1 MRPLST
7 STCLAA
13 LSFCTAL
20 AISPM
25 AIAQDNGANQQR
37 HEQSGSQPA
46 NKGMQSETNK
56 PKSAPS
62 AERQGSE
69 RMQTG
74 ETGGKEKAKP
84 ETQTGDAAERQRSEK
99 QSGQGVQEKKS
110 GAELTTGRAAA
121 ESGAGGTMK
130 LDQRQSADFRSRLGP
145 RGEAASLPSDFS
157 ARVGVALPKSVR
169 LLELPPEIF
178 VEYPQFRG
186 YDYIVFGDEILII
199 DPRTREIVDVI
210 SG

>member
-1 MRPLST
+1 MMKALSA

-13 LSFCTAL
+13 VSFCAAL

-25 AIAQDNGANQQR
+25 AVAQDNGASQKR
-37 HEQSGSQPA
+37 HEQSGSQPT
-46 NKGMQSETNK
+46 NKEVQTETSK

-62 AERQGSE
+62 AERHGAE
-69 RMQTG
+69 KMQTG
-74 ETGGKEKAKP
+74 ETGATEKAKP
-84 ETQTGDAAERQRSEK
+84 EMKKGDAAEQQRPEK
-99 QSGQGVQEKKS
+99 RSGEAAQEKKG
-110 GAELTTGRAAA
+110 GAKMTTGRAAA
-121 ESGAGGTMK
+121 ESGGTMR
-130 LDQRQSADFRSRLGP
+130 LDHRQAADFRSRLGQ
-145 RGEAASLPSDFS
+145 RGETASLPSDF
-157 ARVGVALPKSVR
+157 AVRAGVALPETVR

-186 YDYIVFGDEILII
+186 YDYIVFRNEIIII